1 MDSRRIGIDLDHT
14 IADYRGPLV
23 RLCAEHGLDP
33 AGADPKILLRDTLRA
48 AGREREW
55 TAIQGELYGPMMA
68 GAVVAPGFGD
78 FLERARDHG
87 FACVIISHRS
97 RRPILGADHDL
108 HAIAAGWLA
117 TQGLGG
123 LVAHFEE
130 TRAAKLAR
138 IVRLRPA
145 VFIDD
150 LPEVLLD
157 PAFPEGTRALRYVPA
172 GGDGGGPLA
181 HGDWEVLGDLLFG

>member
-33 AGADPKILLRDTLRA
+33 AGGDPKILLRDTLRA

-55 TAIQGELYGPMMA
+55 TEIQGELYGPMMA
-68 GAVVAPGFGD
+68 GAAVAPGFAG

-87 FACVIISHRS
+87 FSCVIISHRS

-117 TQGLGG
+117 AQGLGG

-138 IVRLRPA
+138 IGDLRPA

-157 PAFPEGTRALRYVPA
+157 PAFPKGTRALRYSTA
-172 GGDGGGPLA
+172 GVEGGGPFPQ
-181 HGDWEVLGDLLFG
+181 GDWKFLGDLLFA